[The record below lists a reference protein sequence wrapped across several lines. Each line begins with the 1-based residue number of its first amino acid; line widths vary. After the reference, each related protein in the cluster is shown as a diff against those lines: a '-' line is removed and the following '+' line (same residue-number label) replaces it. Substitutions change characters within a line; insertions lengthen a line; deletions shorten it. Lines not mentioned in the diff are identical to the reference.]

1 LRVVLFDA
9 VLGAWIE
16 FQDAVG
22 SIETTCVEDVA
33 AVICTVENRTRSE
46 GLHAV
51 GFLSYEAA
59 SGLNP
64 SLATGSP
71 GALPL
76 CWFAFFR
83 NAIEIECPAPPDQP
97 PQLNWTPSI
106 DETAYRHGVARI
118 RGYIEAGDTYQVNFT
133 YRLRAAL
140 EETLAHSPYPLFT
153 SMLSR
158 QNHGYGA
165 YIDTEQ
171 WAICSASPELFFD
184 RRGQTLAS
192 RPMKGTVRR
201 GCNPA
206 EDARLGSWLRTSVK
220 NRAENLMVTDMVR
233 NDLGRISQIGS
244 VRVEN
249 VFQLERYPT
258 LWQLT
263 SAVSATC
270 DQSLLQIL
278 RALFPAAS
286 ITGAPKRRSME
297 IIRELETE
305 PRQIYTGS
313 IGYLR
318 NDGTAQFNVAIR
330 TALVNK
336 QTGMAEYGVGG
347 GIVWDS
353 DAADEYQEC
362 SIKAQIVR
370 PHLDPFQL
378 LETLLWTPEKGFAL
392 LDAHLLRLRRSAEF
406 FGRSPDPE
414 QMERQLDQ
422 LAGELPHASH
432 RVRLLVDGNGAT
444 SVSAA
449 PLDDLPDP
457 FRVAVTPFP
466 QAVLNNPY
474 VAHKTTRRDI
484 YDAALESVNEVDDVL
499 LWNHRGEVTEST
511 IANVFIERTG
521 ELVTPPVT
529 AGLLP
534 GVYRQ
539 RLLESGKAH
548 EQTVT
553 VEDLR
558 RAQAIYLGNSVRGL
572 WAVEL
577 VENGTVIVAAN
588 QSAIAPTIA
597 R

>member
-1 LRVVLFDA
+1 MQVILFDA

-16 FQDAVG
+16 FQDAVD
-22 SIETTCVEDVA
+22 SIEATNTEDVA
-33 AVICTVENRTRSE
+33 AVIRAVENRTRSE

-64 SLATGSP
+64 SLSTGSP

-83 NAIEIECPAPPDQP
+83 NAVEVDCPAPPDQP

-106 DETAYRHGVARI
+106 DEVAYRQGVARI
-118 RGYIEAGDTYQVNFT
+118 REYIEAGDTYQVNFT

-140 EETLAHSPYPLFT
+140 EGTLAHSPYPLFT

-158 QNHGYGA
+158 QKHGYGA

-171 WAICSASPELFFD
+171 WAICSVSPELFFD

-206 EDARLGSWLRTSVK
+206 EDARLGSWLRGSVK

-233 NDLGRISQIGS
+233 NDLGRIAQTGS

-270 DQSLLQIL
+270 DQSLLEIL

-286 ITGAPKRRSME
+286 ITGAPKRRTME

-313 IGYLR
+313 IGYVR
-318 NDGTAQFNVAIR
+318 SDGTAQFNVAIR

-336 QTGMAEYGVGG
+336 QTCMAEYGVGG

-362 SIKAQIVR
+362 SIKAQIVQ
-370 PHLDPFQL
+370 PDLDPFQL

-406 FGRSPDPE
+406 FGRSADAE
-414 QMERQLDQ
+414 QIRRQLDQ
-422 LAGELPHASH
+422 LARELSH
-432 RVRLLVDGNGAT
+432 SVYRVRLLVDEHDAP
-444 SVSAA
+444 SVSAT

-457 FRVAVTPFP
+457 FRLAVAPSP

-474 VAHKTTRRDI
+474 VSHKTTRRDI
-484 YDAALESVNEVDDVL
+484 YDAALESVSGVDDVL

-511 IANVFIERTG
+511 IANVFIERAG

-539 RLLESGKAH
+539 RLLESGEAH

-577 VENGTVIVAAN
+577 VENGSVRWP
-588 QSAIAPTIA
+588 SY
-597 R
+597 